1 MRIKELAAVRVR
13 YGYRRI
19 HVLLQRE
26 GWAVNQKRV
35 YRIYCE
41 EGLNLRKKRPKKRT
55 SDHFRV
61 SRETARDIN
70 DCWSMDFASDSLFN
84 GRRFRALTIVDIFSR
99 ECLGIE
105 VDQGIKGDDVVNI
118 LDYIKSRRGTPRIIR
133 CDNGPEFVSKVL
145 DKWAYENHIVLDFS
159 RPGKPTDNAF
169 AESFI
174 GSFRDE
180 CLNVNWFL
188 SLEDARNKIETWRVD
203 YNEYRPHSSLDYKT
217 PDAFTRSS
225 LIEAGKLT
233 M

>member
-1 MRIKELAAVRVR
+1 MD
-13 YGYRRI
+13 
-19 HVLLQRE
+19 LLFFLWE
-26 GWAVNQKRV
+26 
-35 YRIYCE
+35 
-41 EGLNLRKKRPKKRT
+41 KKT
-55 SDHFRV
+55 ISD
-61 SRETARDIN
+61 N
-70 DCWSMDFASDSLFN
+70 
-84 GRRFRALTIVDIFSR
+84 
-99 ECLGIE
+99 
-105 VDQGIKGDDVVNI
+105 
-118 LDYIKSRRGTPRIIR
+118 
-133 CDNGPEFVSKVL
+133 DNGPEFVSKVL

-180 CLNVNWFL
+180 YLNVNWFL

-217 PDAFTRSS
+217 PDAFTRSR